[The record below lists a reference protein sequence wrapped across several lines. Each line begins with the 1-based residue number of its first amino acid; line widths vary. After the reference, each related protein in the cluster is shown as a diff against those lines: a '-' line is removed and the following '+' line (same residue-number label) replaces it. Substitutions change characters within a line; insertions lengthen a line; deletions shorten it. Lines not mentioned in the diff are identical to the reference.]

1 MSNKETSS
9 KKDISKEE
17 KENKI
22 IVRAY
27 PKTVY
32 LWPTMV
38 IGFIFWIISVIN
50 NIFTIFSPQSLND
63 IISVFAS
70 LWLIIITFNLIVI
83 SFDFSVG
90 KLFTI
95 LTTVLCISLLYI
107 LLRDY
112 FKLQLINIFPS
123 IKDFLTNSGLSITP
137 VFYLYFSFILLFLY
151 LIIWLE
157 GKIHYWE
164 FQPNRITYHK
174 GLFNDEESFPAQQSR
189 IITETTDIF
198 ERLLFRAGTIFVVVG
213 DNKVHKLEN
222 VYNAATKNEKIQKLV
237 SFIQVDEEK

>member
-9 KKDISKEE
+9 KKESTKEE

-95 LTTVLCISLLYI
+95 LTTVL
-107 LLRDY
+107 
-112 FKLQLINIFPS
+112 
-123 IKDFLTNSGLSITP
+123 
-137 VFYLYFSFILLFLY
+137 
-151 LIIWLE
+151 
-157 GKIHYWE
+157 
-164 FQPNRITYHK
+164 
-174 GLFNDEESFPAQQSR
+174 
-189 IITETTDIF
+189 
-198 ERLLFRAGTIFVVVG
+198 
-213 DNKVHKLEN
+213 
-222 VYNAATKNEKIQKLV
+222 
-237 SFIQVDEEK
+237 